1 MMLSVGKHL
10 RPGLWLTPN
19 WPRKWQKTFKPI
31 RNSDDAQNL
40 IMIMNGLLLT
50 LTELLLQIFCNQLPL
65 NFLMCLSFVCFT
77 GMFLVGPCK

>member
-40 IMIMNGLLLT
+40 IMITNGLLLT
-50 LTELLLQIFCNQLPL
+50 LTELLLQIFCKPTTFELSNV
-65 NFLMCLSFVCFT
+65 FVFCLFYRDVSGWAV
-77 GMFLVGPCK
+77 

>member
-31 RNSDDAQNL
+31 RNSDDCTKPNHDN
-40 IMIMNGLLLT
+40 MVLLT
-50 LTELLLQIFCNQLPL
+50 LIEVLLQIFCKPTAFELSNMFVL
-65 NFLMCLSFVCFT
+65 CLFYRDVSGWV
-77 GMFLVGPCK
+77 V

>member
-40 IMIMNGLLLT
+40 IMIIYT
-50 LTELLLQIFCNQLPL
+50 FDTY
-65 NFLMCLSFVCFT
+65 
-77 GMFLVGPCK
+77 